1 MFWNN
6 GLQIGR
12 IFDEEKK
19 GEEYIIRHY
28 IVTSD
33 KQSIYMEVQTCSGC
47 NFANDTRE
55 SKKCLLKLKTSNMFL
70 VGEKTKNFT
79 DKFEKNKTLVLPKTQ
94 YVDIFQIMEIN
105 QHLNLNPQYYQV
117 MDSSINDH
125 IENQALYVEDI
136 DLPDLPYIWD
146 NSIRED
152 FFTSIDIIK
161 GIIPLSLCKFINGK
175 LKNYKKTKEI
185 LYNFWKISFNLIRD
199 FWNERCSV
207 YHEINIALGIT
218 KNVLKEQYGKE
229 KCITT
234 KKPPT
239 DKKYNDTEGL
249 VNYIRYGGKIIDYYN
264 CCVP

>member
-1 MFWNN
+1 MW
-6 GLQIGR
+6 II
-12 IFDEEKK
+12 IFE
-19 GEEYIIRHY
+19 II
-28 IVTSD
+28 
-33 KQSIYMEVQTCSGC
+33 
-47 NFANDTRE
+47 
-55 SKKCLLKLKTSNMFL
+55 
-70 VGEKTKNFT
+70 
-79 DKFEKNKTLVLPKTQ
+79 KTLSLDVNILLVQ
-94 YVDIFQIMEIN
+94 ENDLNFSIFN
-105 QHLNLNPQYYQV
+105 QHLKDKYNYIQHLGINIKTTLIKFFPNWNGVPIELSLRKYLKIYTNIFNLEQFLNLNRNYKYRKLQV
-117 MDSSINDH
+117 DWEITFYLLQGDQ
-125 IENQALYVEDI
+125 ENQALYVEDI

-185 LYNFWKISFNLIRD
+185 LYNFRKISFNLIRD

-264 CCVP
+264 CCVL

>member
-1 MFWNN
+1 MHTDF
-6 GLQIGR
+6 
-12 IFDEEKK
+12 
-19 GEEYIIRHY
+19 Y
-28 IVTSD
+28 
-33 KQSIYMEVQTCSGC
+33 
-47 NFANDTRE
+47 E
-55 SKKCLLKLKTSNMFL
+55 SN
-70 VGEKTKNFT
+70 
-79 DKFEKNKTLVLPKTQ
+79 
-94 YVDIFQIMEIN
+94 
-105 QHLNLNPQYYQV
+105 
-117 MDSSINDH
+117 INDH

-185 LYNFWKISFNLIRD
+185 LYNFRKISFNLIRD

>member
-55 SKKCLLKLKTSNMFL
+55 SKKWLLKLKTSNMFL

-105 QHLNLNPQYYQV
+105 QQLNLNPQYYQ
-117 MDSSINDH
+117 S
-125 IENQALYVEDI
+125 Y
-136 DLPDLPYIWD
+136 
-146 NSIRED
+146 
-152 FFTSIDIIK
+152 
-161 GIIPLSLCKFINGK
+161 G
-175 LKNYKKTKEI
+175 LKV
-185 LYNFWKISFNLIRD
+185 YNEFS
-199 FWNERCSV
+199 ES
-207 YHEINIALGIT
+207 
-218 KNVLKEQYGKE
+218 
-229 KCITT
+229 KC
-234 KKPPT
+234 
-239 DKKYNDTEGL
+239 
-249 VNYIRYGGKIIDYYN
+249 
-264 CCVP
+264 

>member
-1 MFWNN
+1 MHTDF
-6 GLQIGR
+6 
-12 IFDEEKK
+12 
-19 GEEYIIRHY
+19 Y
-28 IVTSD
+28 
-33 KQSIYMEVQTCSGC
+33 
-47 NFANDTRE
+47 E
-55 SKKCLLKLKTSNMFL
+55 SKLKRKKVQFL
-70 VGEKTKNFT
+70 IEEIPTIEHIKKSCFSIFKDRFCPICNIEKEEFNHVWTCNQRSEDNFI
-79 DKFEKNKTLVLPKTQ
+79 LIQ
-94 YVDIFQIMEIN
+94 QIKQI
-105 QHLNLNPQYYQV
+105 LI
-117 MDSSINDH
+117 DSINDH

-185 LYNFWKISFNLIRD
+185 LYNFRKISFNLIRD